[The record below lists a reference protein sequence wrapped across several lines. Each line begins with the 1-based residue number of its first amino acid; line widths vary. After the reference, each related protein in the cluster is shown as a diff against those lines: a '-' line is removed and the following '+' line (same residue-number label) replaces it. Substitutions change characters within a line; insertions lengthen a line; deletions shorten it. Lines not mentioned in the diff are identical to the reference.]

1 MNKFAKVDSRCY
13 KEKEEAEGDLQKTQ
27 RELSQK
33 IQENTNLLNYIR
45 ELGETLQQQKKKLDD
60 NNQAIFV
67 DEDNEE
73 KRKLQSEREK
83 YKETLR
89 KQAEDINKIKN
100 EINLYKRKGGHIYTK
115 VTTNRKV
122 ASLNDN

>member
-1 MNKFAKVDSRCY
+1 
-13 KEKEEAEGDLQKTQ
+13 
-27 RELSQK
+27 
-33 IQENTNLLNYIR
+33 
-45 ELGETLQQQKKKLDD
+45 
-60 NNQAIFV
+60 
-67 DEDNEE
+67 
-73 KRKLQSEREK
+73 LQSEREK

-89 KQAEDINKIKN
+89 KQADDINKIKN

>member
-1 MNKFAKVDSRCY
+1 MA
-13 KEKEEAEGDLQKTQ
+13 LQKQ
-27 RELSQK
+27 IKELESANK
-33 IQENTNLLNYIR
+33 
-45 ELGETLQQQKKKLDD
+45 
-60 NNQAIFV
+60 AIFV

-83 YKETLR
+83 YKEILQ
-89 KQAEDINKIKN
+89 KQAQDINKIKN